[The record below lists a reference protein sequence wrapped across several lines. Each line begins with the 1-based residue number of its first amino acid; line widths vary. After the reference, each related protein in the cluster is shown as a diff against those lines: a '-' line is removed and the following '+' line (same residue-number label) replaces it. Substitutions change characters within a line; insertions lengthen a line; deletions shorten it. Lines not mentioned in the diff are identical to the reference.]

1 METPQTNGDVL
12 PDRDRLDLR
21 VDGKYYRGKN
31 ESESEISTRVP
42 GVSCRSSVCAP
53 SSCNVRLC
61 LPGIMDS
68 EGRVDGSRLRT
79 YIFKNVSL
87 GRRNMDFLGR
97 LFLYSAC
104 LQAFCSP
111 VFSAEWEAEVLA
123 NINALT
129 GSCVVVPCRF
139 RYPGGQKPSS
149 RLSGLWHLHQKEEN
163 LNTKRYILAAEVSK
177 VIDSFKDRTR
187 LLGKLGDDNCTL
199 EIDGV
204 KDHDNG
210 PFCFRIEIPDQDNF
224 SFREGCV
231 SIRSFDTPEKPKL
244 TYKEKSYEG
253 RPYTITCSVTHTCPS
268 HMPVLTWSWP
278 FDNENIIHYNNHKP
292 GIWEVQS
299 ILSFIPNARDDDS
312 DITCTAKFHG
322 GKSSESK
329 MSLRV
334 KHSTVDMLHIIIP
347 VSVVAVTAV
356 LFGGLCFLM
365 RKKYMRRIESLQNRG
380 GFGMSMWNRISRL
393 SRRRHPGQSP
403 DAQRHDR
410 RSFWSRF
417 SRRANM
423 TSMDINEAHSGA
435 LFQRT
440 NNDSAGWGAS
450 KPRLPSPKSNHKP
463 AYESKNKDFDECM
476 THTSYS

>member
-1 METPQTNGDVL
+1 
-12 PDRDRLDLR
+12 
-21 VDGKYYRGKN
+21 
-31 ESESEISTRVP
+31 
-42 GVSCRSSVCAP
+42 
-53 SSCNVRLC
+53 
-61 LPGIMDS
+61 
-68 EGRVDGSRLRT
+68 
-79 YIFKNVSL
+79 
-87 GRRNMDFLGR
+87 MDFLGK
-97 LFLYSAC
+97 LFLYCVSM
-104 LQAFCSP
+104 QAFFSP

-163 LNTKRYILAAEVSK
+163 LNTKQYILAAEVSK

-253 RPYTITCSVTHTCPS
+253 RPDTITCSVTHTCPS

-278 FDNENIIHYNNHKP
+278 FDNEIIIHYNNHKP

-334 KHSTVDMLHIIIP
+334 KRKMGFTLLFTS
-347 VSVVAVTAV
+347 SV
-356 LFGGLCFLM
+356 
-365 RKKYMRRIESLQNRG
+365 
-380 GFGMSMWNRISRL
+380 
-393 SRRRHPGQSP
+393 
-403 DAQRHDR
+403 
-410 RSFWSRF
+410 
-417 SRRANM
+417 
-423 TSMDINEAHSGA
+423 
-435 LFQRT
+435 
-440 NNDSAGWGAS
+440 
-450 KPRLPSPKSNHKP
+450 
-463 AYESKNKDFDECM
+463 
-476 THTSYS
+476 